1 MDRALIDSLVEQCDV
16 IFHIAG
22 FSNIDFVQNN
32 PVDTVELNVNSTLYL
47 LDACRRYGSKHLLYA
62 SSVYAGSG
70 QGHLYTTS
78 KLMSE
83 RLIEDFST
91 LYDFTYTILRFAS
104 VYGTR
109 SRKVDAIYSFVESA
123 LKGNNIVIHGT
134 GSQLRN
140 FTYVRDLAEASVH
153 AMHCDMARNKL
164 LTIADPNSYSVSEVA
179 EKVRSL
185 IDRKCEIIY
194 ESSFRHNDY
203 AGNLDDISESLDL
216 LGWKPRVPLESGI
229 YHLANEIKSSLLI
242 S

>member
-140 FTYVRDLAEASVH
+140 FTYVRDLAEASVK
-153 AMHCDMARNKL
+153 AMYSDLTKNRI
-164 LTIADPNSYSVSEVA
+164 LTIADPKRYSVYQVAKKVKGLIVSDSEIVF
-179 EKVRSL
+179 EP
-185 IDRKCEIIY
+185 
-194 ESSFRHNDY
+194 SFRRKDY
-203 AGNLDDISESLDL
+203 TGDIKDIADSLSL
-216 LGWKPRVPLESGI
+216 LRWKPRVSIESGVANLI
-229 YHLANEIKSSLLI
+229 NEIEASI
-242 S
+242 IN